1 MNDLF
6 NIDFKAKTKLYSSL
20 SLSLSYTHTHTH
32 THTHSLV
39 LVKGYEAE
47 LTNPPV
53 TPLLSKANSTN
64 IVQQV

>member
-6 NIDFKAKTKLYSSL
+6 NIDFKAKTKLYRSL
-20 SLSLSYTHTHTH
+20 SLSFIHTH

-53 TPLLSKANSTN
+53 TPLLSRANSTN

>member
-6 NIDFKAKTKLYSSL
+6 NIDFKAKTKLFRSL
-20 SLSLSYTHTHTH
+20 SLSLIHTH

-53 TPLLSKANSTN
+53 TPLLSRANSTN
-64 IVQQV
+64 KVQQV

>member
-6 NIDFKAKTKLYSSL
+6 NIDFKAKPKLFRSL
-20 SLSLSYTHTHTH
+20 SLSLIH

-53 TPLLSKANSTN
+53 TPLLSRANSTN
-64 IVQQV
+64 KVQQV